1 MTTHKPR
8 LERRRDNIGAQ
19 RLRPSTFVIAS
30 FLIKLAKHMALIAC
44 LMIAGSATGRATIS
58 QLAIF
63 LLTVTAA
70 GLYSIGHSLR
80 RRSPALG
87 RLSIDGP

>member
-1 MTTHKPR
+1 MATHKPR
-8 LERRRDNIGAQ
+8 LERRRENIGTQ

-63 LLTVTAA
+63 LLTVAAA

-80 RRSPALG
+80 RRLPALG

>member
-1 MTTHKPR
+1 
-8 LERRRDNIGAQ
+8 
-19 RLRPSTFVIAS
+19 
-30 FLIKLAKHMALIAC
+30 MALIAC

-70 GLYSIGHSLR
+70 SLYSVGHSLR